1 MVEYKWFKENVP
13 KNLEVKQVYGIA
25 FDDYGRIFLRIEDDA
40 YKLTG
45 GKPKDIYESFQ
56 DTLKREFL
64 EEVNITL
71 KNVYMLGY
79 QYVDEKNGILPYAQ
93 VRMIAKIDKV
103 FINRPDLDN
112 GKIYKRLLTTK
123 DKSIEYLNYGKIGK
137 ELIEDAVSLANE
149 KYNFSKYILDEEFI

>member
-13 KNLEVKQVYGIA
+13 KNLEVKQVYGIV
-25 FDDYGRIFLRIEDDA
+25 FDDYGRIFLRIEDGV

-45 GKPKDIYESFQ
+45 GKPKDMYESFQ

-71 KNVYMLGY
+71 KDVYMLGY

-93 VRMIAKIDKV
+93 VRMIARIDKI
-103 FINRPDLDN
+103 FERRPDTCN
-112 GKIYKRLLTTK
+112 GKLYKRVLTNK
-123 DKSIEYLNYGKIGK
+123 ESAKKYLNYGSIG
-137 ELIEDAVSLANE
+137 EEMIEDAINLANK
-149 KYNFSKYILDEEFI
+149 KYKFKKCFKEEYI

>member
-13 KNLEVKQVYGIA
+13 KNLEVKQVYGIV
-25 FDDYGRIFLRIEDDA
+25 FDDYGRIFLRIEDGI

-45 GKPKDIYESFQ
+45 GKPKDIHESFQ

-71 KNVYMLGY
+71 KDVYMLGY

-93 VRMIAKIDKV
+93 VRMIARIDKI
-103 FINRPDLDN
+103 FERRPDTCN
-112 GKIYKRLLTTK
+112 GKLYKRFFTNK
-123 DKSIEYLNYGKIGK
+123 ESAKKYLNYGSVG
-137 ELIEDAVSLANE
+137 EEMIEDAISLANK
-149 KYNFSKYILDEEFI
+149 KYKFKKCFKEEEYI